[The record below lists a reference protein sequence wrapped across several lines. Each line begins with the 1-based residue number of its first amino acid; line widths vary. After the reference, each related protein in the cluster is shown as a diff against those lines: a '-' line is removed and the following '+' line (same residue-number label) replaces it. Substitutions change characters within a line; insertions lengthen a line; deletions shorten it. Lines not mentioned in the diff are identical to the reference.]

1 MTFNYSSLKWIL
13 RNEKQFSVV
22 YENAFS
28 EEEVEKIKILSGNFQ
43 KEIGN
48 ATAAQKIRV
57 SNISWIEPALE
68 SEWVYRKLVDLI
80 HNANAS
86 NFNLNLL
93 GMEALQFTEYES
105 KDSGFYG
112 VHVDSLP
119 TQKSKLNRKLSF
131 SVQLTNEN
139 DYEGG
144 ELVLDYVGEQIVA
157 SKKIGTIIFFESS
170 ARHSVKPVTKG
181 IRHSLVGW
189 VCGPE
194 AV

>member
-1 MTFNYSSLKWIL
+1 MNFNQTNMKWIL
-13 RNEKQFSVV
+13 RNEKKFSVV

-43 KEIGN
+43 KETGN
-48 ATAAQKIRV
+48 ATAAKKIRV
-57 SNISWIEPALE
+57 SNISWIEPKPE

-80 HNANAS
+80 HKANAF
-86 NFNLNLL
+86 NFNLNLF

-119 TQKSKLNRKLSF
+119 TQMSRLNRKLSF
-131 SVQLTNEN
+131 SIQLTDEK

-144 ELVLDYVGEQIVA
+144 ELVLDYIGEKIVV
-157 SKKIGTIIFFESS
+157 SKKIGAIIFFESS
-170 ARHSVKPVTKG
+170 ARHSVAPVTSG

-189 VCGPE
+189 VSGPE

>member
-1 MTFNYSSLKWIL
+1 VTFNYSSLKWIL